1 MPPGESLHDMSI
13 RLTIDGDFKVH
24 DIEAVTDYSPFT
36 ICPNVTPNFKRM
48 IGAEIKLGWT
58 LQVRKALGGVE
69 GCTHLV
75 DLLIAMATV
84 AFQTLY
90 PVRAAKAP
98 PHNSS
103 EEGRD
108 G

>member
-1 MPPGESLHDMSI
+1 MSI

-48 IGAEIKLGWT
+48 IGAEITLGWT

-75 DLLIAMATV
+75 ELLIAMAAV
-84 AFQTLY
+84 AFQTPY
-90 PVRAAKAP
+90 PVRAAQAAQQDRK
-98 PHNSS
+98 SDV
-103 EEGRD
+103 EGKRW
-108 G
+108 